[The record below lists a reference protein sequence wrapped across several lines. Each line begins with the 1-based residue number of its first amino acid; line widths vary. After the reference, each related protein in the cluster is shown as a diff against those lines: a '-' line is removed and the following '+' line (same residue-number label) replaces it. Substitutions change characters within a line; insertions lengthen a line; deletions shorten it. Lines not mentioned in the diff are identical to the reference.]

1 MQAVERAMDV
11 HPAAGAAGSGQGG
24 VGGDQLGGHVWA
36 IAQELD
42 VRAAVGVRGASPGGR
57 VLSEMSGP

>member
-1 MQAVERAMDV
+1 MDV